1 MLISEQLVSRLE
13 ALGLPM
19 EEPAER
25 LQGGDMSQVCR
36 MGRFV
41 IKEAMGTADDQLKI
55 EAAGLKRL
63 QNAGCEMPSVHHV
76 DQSCLV
82 MDYVSPGPAQ
92 EDDLAEQLARLHTHT
107 VAMDAPAQ
115 AIYIGNLRLEPT
127 KLCTRWKDFWVTQ
140 RIAPLLELTDAQL
153 GSRRQ
158 GLERLLHTY
167 EPPVE
172 GPCVL
177 HGDLWNGNVIY
188 GQHGACLID
197 PSVWVGERGVDLAMM
212 KLFGGFGARF
222 WQAYES
228 NAPIPK
234 AVQDALPFYQLYYL
248 LVHVYF
254 FGSSYI
260 GPIDRIIE
268 RY

>member
-1 MLISEQLVSRLE
+1 MLISAQVVSRLE
-13 ALGLPM
+13 ALGLPIDQ
-19 EEPAER
+19 PAER

-41 IKEAMGTADDQLKI
+41 VKEAIGTAADQLKI
-55 EAAGLKRL
+55 EAAGLERL
-63 QNAGCEMPSVHHV
+63 QNAGCNTPRVHHV
-76 DQSCLV
+76 DQRCLV
-82 MDYVSPGPAQ
+82 MDFVSPGPVQ
-92 EDDLAEQLARLHTHT
+92 EDDLAEQLARLHTHA
-107 VAMDAPAQ
+107 VPMDEPAQ
-115 AIYIGNLRLEPT
+115 AIYIGNLRLDP
-127 KLCTRWKDFWVTQ
+127 KKPCTRWEDFWATQ

-153 GSRRQ
+153 GSRRRSI
-158 GLERLLHTY
+158 ERLLETFD
-167 EPPVE
+167 PPIE

-188 GQHGACLID
+188 GQNGGYLID

-212 KLFGGFGARF
+212 KLFGGFSSRF

-228 NAPIPK
+228 NAPMAK

-254 FGSSYI
+254 FGSSYL
-260 GPIDRIIE
+260 GPIERIIA